1 MRTAMLIVHLLGL
14 AMGVGTS
21 FGFMFLGI
29 AGSKMEKEE
38 GKKFALN
45 TFAMST
51 MGHIG
56 LTMLIVSGLYLI
68 TPFWGALATMPLL
81 IAKLALVLTLTITVS
96 LATVY
101 SRRAKKG
108 DTESNLKKVAILG
121 RITLLSGIAIV
132 VLAVLIF
139 G

>member
-1 MRTAMLIVHLLGL
+1 MLIIHFLGL
-14 AMGVGTS
+14 AMGLGSS
-21 FGFMFLGI
+21 FAFMFLGI

-45 TFAMST
+45 TFAMSS

-56 LTMLIVSGLYLI
+56 LTLLIVSGFYLI
-68 TPFWGALATMPLL
+68 TPFWGALGAMPML
-81 IAKLALVLTLTITVS
+81 IAKLALVLALTVS
-96 LATVY
+96 IIIMSVY

-108 DTESNLKKVAILG
+108 DTEAHLKKIENLG
-121 RITLLSGIAIV
+121 KVSLLTGIAIV

-139 G
+139 R

>member
-14 AMGVGTS
+14 AMGLGSS
-21 FGFMFLGI
+21 FAFMFLGM

-45 TFAMST
+45 TFAMSS

-56 LTMLIVSGLYLI
+56 LTLSILSGFYLM
-68 TPFWGALATMPLL
+68 TPFWGALAAMPMLM
-81 IAKLALVLTLTITVS
+81 AKLALVLTLIVTVILLS
-96 LATVY
+96 VY
-101 SRRAKKG
+101 SRRAKNG
-108 DTESNLKKVAILG
+108 DTEAHLKRIENLGKLS
-121 RITLLSGIAIV
+121 LLSGIAIV

-139 G
+139 R